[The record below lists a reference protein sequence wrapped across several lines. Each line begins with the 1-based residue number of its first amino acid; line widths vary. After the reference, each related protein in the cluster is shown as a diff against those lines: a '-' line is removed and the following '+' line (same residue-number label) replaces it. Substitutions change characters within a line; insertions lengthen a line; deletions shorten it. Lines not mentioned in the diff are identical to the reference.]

1 MEVCNSTFCIG
12 LILLNTIFFFCFAFF
27 LSPVNCSIHPCSA
40 AYDSECPILV
50 ICINGNILYT
60 FEVLEEAIGKSE
72 QVKIVR
78 AGLWRLS
85 RNAKAK
91 GNYENNL
98 LNYDTNTKKVLLIDR
113 KTRGLK
119 NL

>member
-1 MEVCNSTFCIG
+1 MIVNAQFWSFVSTGIYY
-12 LILLNTIFFFCFAFF
+12 IL
-27 LSPVNCSIHPCSA
+27 
-40 AYDSECPILV
+40 
-50 ICINGNILYT
+50 

-72 QVKIVR
+72 QVKIVG

-98 LNYDTNTKKVLLIDR
+98 LNYDINTKKVLLIDH